1 MRRAMLALVAV
12 ALTVGGLSAGQ
23 PSGSSAAP
31 AGGNVLSTVLHALS
45 S

>member
-1 MRRAMLALVAV
+1 MRRAALALVAV
-12 ALTVGGLSAGQ
+12 ALTVGGLSVGQ

-31 AGGNVLSTVLHALS
+31 AGGTVPSTALHATS

>member
-1 MRRAMLALVAV
+1 MRRAALALVAI

-23 PSGSSAAP
+23 PGGSSVTPDEVVRDSAP
-31 AGGNVLSTVLHALS
+31 RLTS